1 MPQQPNPS
9 REPRAIA
16 LHARRADLIVKGT
29 VLAAIAWGI
38 AHYLL
43 QAL

>member
-1 MPQQPNPS
+1 MSQQPRPS

-16 LHARRADLIVKGT
+16 LHARRADLIVKAT

-38 AHYLL
+38 AHYLT